1 MHGLLIDWSSTL
13 KKFFIGS
20 FQPVIWLQGYQKHKK
35 PKVLK
40 IPAKSK
46 LLDKPNRLMATDAA
60 PKTKPNQ
67 DLIKG
72 ALGEVIDKL
81 FILEFYIKD

>member
-1 MHGLLIDWSSTL
+1 M

-35 PKVLK
+35 TKVLK

-46 LLDKPNRLMATDAA
+46 LLDNPDRLIATDAA
-60 PKTKPNQ
+60 PKAKPNQ

-72 ALGEVIDKL
+72 ALGELIDRL
-81 FILEFYIKD
+81 FIVKFFIKD

>member
-1 MHGLLIDWSSTL
+1 L

-20 FQPVIWLQGYQKHKK
+20 FQPVIWLQGYQKHIK

-46 LLDKPNRLMATDAA
+46 LLDNPDRLMATDTA
-60 PKTKPNQ
+60 PKAKPNQ
-67 DLIKG
+67 DLIK
-72 ALGEVIDKL
+72 AVLGELIDKL
-81 FILEFYIKD
+81 FILEFYIKY